1 MGCGQLV
8 LEPLQAHAD
17 IRCKGMQLAQVGL
30 VGEHVAA
37 WRELATHD
45 PTVAAQRVDVDG
57 QCRPKYQCLAPDPAA
72 GAAGAVAGAVVLA
85 AAEAGAGVAA
95 GVVDVAAVVEAAT
108 VDAVAGVLSMALVI
122 DFDVWSI
129 A

>member
-1 MGCGQLV
+1 V
-8 LEPLQAHAD
+8 L
-17 IRCKGMQLAQVGL
+17 G
-30 VGEHVAA
+30 
-37 WRELATHD
+37 
-45 PTVAAQRVDVDG
+45 
-57 QCRPKYQCLAPDPAA
+57 
-72 GAAGAVAGAVVLA
+72 
-85 AAEAGAGVAA
+85 EAGAGVAA